1 MPYYSN
7 TLAHGMHY
15 VTGAL
20 WPLTILNPSIDTH
33 QYNTSSVVNYLWQ
46 WYKPEREKGCNI
58 TWCHMMSHDVTQ
70 CHMMSDDVTSF
81 VCSEDYQTLD
91 FQSSSFGKT
100 PPLWWAFKHKDSF
113 PPLVSTLLC
122 RFSYFAKHHWG
133 GVVPKELDWKSKV
146 WICIDGLWHNYLIQQ
161 STWL

>member
-1 MPYYSN
+1 MVCTCHWCTLTPYYSQPFN
-7 TLAHGMHY
+7 WHTP
-15 VTGAL
+15 V
-20 WPLTILNPSIDTH
+20 
-33 QYNTSSVVNYLWQ
+33 QYELSSELLMTVVQ
-46 WYKPEREKGCNI
+46 TRERERMQY
-58 TWCHMMSHDVTQ
+58 HMSHDVTQ

-133 GVVPKELDWKSKV
+133 GVLPKELDWKSKV